1 MSFEFITMEEVYQA
15 KRKLYGVIEDTPML
29 GSATFSR
36 MSGNTI
42 MMKAEVLQK
51 TGSFKIRGA
60 FNSISCL
67 TPEQKK
73 RGVITCTAGNAGA
86 GMAYAAQ
93 MQGVPAVVLVP
104 ETFVKA
110 KADAIEGYGAKLIS
124 YGKTSGEMIKKTL
137 EIAEENGYTMIYPYE
152 HNNTIAGQATIG
164 LEIIEQMPDVD
175 AVVVQ
180 TSGGGLLAGIAFA
193 VKNLK
198 PTVKVIGVNPDR
210 SRAMYESLKAG
221 KLVTVPVDTIAD
233 GLGVETPGALNFAYI
248 QQYVD
253 DFVLVS
259 EKEIALA
266 TKLLAERAK
275 LYVEPA
281 GATGLAAMISGKTDL
296 VGKKVAVVLSG
307 GNPDLDFMAALFN
320 DELDLKD

>member
-1 MSFEFITMEEVYQA
+1 MTFEFITMNDVYQA

-29 GSATFSR
+29 GSSTFSK

-42 MMKAEVLQK
+42 MMKAETLQK

-86 GMAYAAQ
+86 GMAYAAK
-93 MQGVPAVVLVP
+93 MLGVPAVVLVP
-104 ETFVKA
+104 ETFVQA
-110 KADAIEGYGAKLIS
+110 KADAIQSYGAQLIS
-124 YGKTSGEMIKKTL
+124 YGKTSGEMLKRTL
-137 EIAEENGYTMIYPYE
+137 EIADANGYTMIYPYE

-180 TSGGGLLAGIAFA
+180 TSGGGLLSGIAFA

-210 SRAMYESLKAG
+210 SRAMYDSFQAG
-221 KLVTVPVDTIAD
+221 KLVTVPVNTIAD
-233 GLGVETPGALNFAYI
+233 GLGVETPGALNFEYVKK
-248 QQYVD
+248 YVD
-253 DFVLVS
+253 ELVLVS
-259 EKEIALA
+259 EKEIAMA

-281 GATGLAAMISGKTDL
+281 GATGLAAMLYHKTDL
-296 VGKKVAVVLSG
+296 AGKKVAVVLSG
-307 GNPDLDFMAALFN
+307 GNPDLDFMAELFSGKLEIP
-320 DELDLKD
+320 D